1 MKYISLLNPITI
13 KYLIDNPNTKYF
25 IINTLKLIL
34 NDEDFELLNYFTHE
48 EENVRSYTFF
58 KNKSKIVLMDYNI
71 NENKDQFNDDLDILN
86 FIKETSKEEV
96 HLVYFTTEKGS
107 NIYDENIHI
116 IRKSIPTKINIIPK
130 IRFDLLLCFS
140 IPVNISCGWFGL
152 ILISHS
158 CPICTLGTLVS
169 SWDCTW

>member
-13 KYLIDNPNTKYF
+13 KYLIYNPNTKYF

-48 EENVRSYTFF
+48 EENVRSYTIF

-71 NENKDQFNDDLDILN
+71 NENKEQFNDDLDIIN
-86 FIKETSKEEV
+86 FIKETAKEEV
-96 HLVYFTTEKGS
+96 HLIYFTTEHGS

-116 IRKSIPTKINIIPK
+116 IRKNNKNSPYLK
-130 IRFDLLLCFS
+130 
-140 IPVNISCGWFGL
+140 L
-152 ILISHS
+152 ILSENYKEQKQTEFNDIIDYLYS
-158 CPICTLGTLVS
+158 LDNQFLKRYLKERELLYNYK
-169 SWDCTW
+169 

>member
-96 HLVYFTTEKGS
+96 HLIYFTTEHGS

-116 IRKSIPTKINIIPK
+116 IRKNNKNSPYLK
-130 IRFDLLLCFS
+130 
-140 IPVNISCGWFGL
+140 L
-152 ILISHS
+152 ILAENYKEQKQTEFNDIIDYLYSLDNQFLKRYLKEREH
-158 CPICTLGTLVS
+158 LYNYK
-169 SWDCTW
+169 

>member
-48 EENVRSYTFF
+48 EENVRSYTIF

-71 NENKDQFNDDLDILN
+71 NENKDQFNDDLDIIN

-96 HLVYFTTEKGS
+96 HLIYFTTEKGP

-116 IRKSIPTKINIIPK
+116 IRKNNENSPYLK
-130 IRFDLLLCFS
+130 
-140 IPVNISCGWFGL
+140 L
-152 ILISHS
+152 ILAENYKEQKQTKFNDIIDYLYS
-158 CPICTLGTLVS
+158 LDNQFLKRYLKERELLYNYK
-169 SWDCTW
+169 

>member
-116 IRKSIPTKINIIPK
+116 IRKNNKNSPYLK
-130 IRFDLLLCFS
+130 
-140 IPVNISCGWFGL
+140 L
-152 ILISHS
+152 ILAENYKEQKQTEFNDI
-158 CPICTLGTLVS
+158 IDYLYNL
-169 SWDCTW
+169 DNQFLKRYLKERELLYNYK

>member
-48 EENVRSYTFF
+48 EENVRSYTIF

-96 HLVYFTTEKGS
+96 HLIYFTTEKGS

-116 IRKSIPTKINIIPK
+116 IRKNNENSPYLK
-130 IRFDLLLCFS
+130 
-140 IPVNISCGWFGL
+140 L
-152 ILISHS
+152 ILAENYKEQKLTEFNDI
-158 CPICTLGTLVS
+158 IDYLYNL
-169 SWDCTW
+169 DNQFLKRYLKERELLYNYK

>member
-48 EENVRSYTFF
+48 EENVRSYTIF

-71 NENKDQFNDDLDILN
+71 NENKDQFNDDLDIIN

-116 IRKSIPTKINIIPK
+116 IRKNNKNSPYLK
-130 IRFDLLLCFS
+130 
-140 IPVNISCGWFGL
+140 L
-152 ILISHS
+152 ILSENYKEQKQTEFNDI
-158 CPICTLGTLVS
+158 IDYLYNL
-169 SWDCTW
+169 DNQFLKRYLKERELLYNYK

>member
-34 NDEDFELLNYFTHE
+34 NDKDFELLNYFTHE

-71 NENKDQFNDDLDILN
+71 NENKDQLNDDLDILN
-86 FIKETSKEEV
+86 FIKEKSKEEV
-96 HLVYFTTEKGS
+96 HLIYFTTEHGS

-116 IRKSIPTKINIIPK
+116 IRKNNKNSPYLK
-130 IRFDLLLCFS
+130 
-140 IPVNISCGWFGL
+140 L
-152 ILISHS
+152 ILAENYKEQKQTEFNDIIDYLYS
-158 CPICTLGTLVS
+158 LDNQFLKRYLKERELLYNYK
-169 SWDCTW
+169 

>member
-34 NDEDFELLNYFTHE
+34 NAEDFELLNYFTHE
-48 EENVRSYTFF
+48 EENVRSYTIF

-71 NENKDQFNDDLDILN
+71 NENKEQFNDDLDILN

-96 HLVYFTTEKGS
+96 HLIYFTTEHGS

-116 IRKSIPTKINIIPK
+116 IRKNNENSPYLK
-130 IRFDLLLCFS
+130 
-140 IPVNISCGWFGL
+140 L
-152 ILISHS
+152 ILSENYKEQKQTEFNDIIDYLYS
-158 CPICTLGTLVS
+158 LDNQFLKRYLKERELLYNYK
-169 SWDCTW
+169 

>member
-48 EENVRSYTFF
+48 EENVRSYTIF

-96 HLVYFTTEKGS
+96 HLIYFTTEKGS

-116 IRKSIPTKINIIPK
+116 IRKNNENSPYLK
-130 IRFDLLLCFS
+130 
-140 IPVNISCGWFGL
+140 L
-152 ILISHS
+152 ILAENYKEQKKTEFNDI
-158 CPICTLGTLVS
+158 IDYLYNL
-169 SWDCTW
+169 DNQFLKRYLKERELLYNYK

>member
-48 EENVRSYTFF
+48 EENVRSYTIF
-58 KNKSKIVLMDYNI
+58 KNKTKIVLMDYNI
-71 NENKDQFNDDLDILN
+71 NENKDQFNDDLDIIN

-116 IRKSIPTKINIIPK
+116 IRKNNENSPYLK
-130 IRFDLLLCFS
+130 
-140 IPVNISCGWFGL
+140 L
-152 ILISHS
+152 ILSENYKEQKQTEFNDIIDYLYS
-158 CPICTLGTLVS
+158 LDNQFLKRYLKERELLYNYK
-169 SWDCTW
+169 

>member
-48 EENVRSYTFF
+48 EENVRSYTIF

-96 HLVYFTTEKGS
+96 HLIYFTIEKGS

-116 IRKSIPTKINIIPK
+116 IRKNNENSPYLK
-130 IRFDLLLCFS
+130 
-140 IPVNISCGWFGL
+140 L
-152 ILISHS
+152 ILAENYKEQKQTEFNDIIDYLYS
-158 CPICTLGTLVS
+158 LDNQFLKRYLKERELLYNYK
-169 SWDCTW
+169 

>member
-34 NDEDFELLNYFTHE
+34 NDEDFELLNYFAHE
-48 EENVRSYTFF
+48 EENVRSYTIF
-58 KNKSKIVLMDYNI
+58 KNKSKIVLIDYNI
-71 NENKDQFNDDLDILN
+71 NENKEQFNDDLDILN

-96 HLVYFTTEKGS
+96 HLIYFTTEHGP

-116 IRKSIPTKINIIPK
+116 IRKNNENSPYLK
-130 IRFDLLLCFS
+130 
-140 IPVNISCGWFGL
+140 L
-152 ILISHS
+152 ILAENYKEQKQTEFNDIIDYLYS
-158 CPICTLGTLVS
+158 LDNQFLKRYLKERELLYNYK
-169 SWDCTW
+169 

>member
-34 NDEDFELLNYFTHE
+34 NDKDFELLNYFTYE
-48 EENVRSYTFF
+48 EENVRSYTIF

-71 NENKDQFNDDLDILN
+71 NENKDQFNDNLDIIN

-96 HLVYFTTEKGS
+96 HLIYFTTEKGP

-116 IRKSIPTKINIIPK
+116 IRKNNENSPYLK
-130 IRFDLLLCFS
+130 
-140 IPVNISCGWFGL
+140 L
-152 ILISHS
+152 ILAENYKEQKQTKFNDIIDYLY
-158 CPICTLGTLVS
+158 CLDNQFLKRYLKERELLYNYK
-169 SWDCTW
+169 

>member
-13 KYLIDNPNTKYF
+13 KCLIDNPNTKYF

-48 EENVRSYTFF
+48 EENVRSYTIF

-96 HLVYFTTEKGS
+96 HLIYFTTEHGS

-116 IRKSIPTKINIIPK
+116 IRKNNKNSPYLK
-130 IRFDLLLCFS
+130 
-140 IPVNISCGWFGL
+140 L
-152 ILISHS
+152 ILAENYKEQKQTEFNDIVDYLYS
-158 CPICTLGTLVS
+158 LDNQFLKRYLKERELLYNYK
-169 SWDCTW
+169 

>member
-25 IINTLKLIL
+25 IINTLKLRL

-71 NENKDQFNDDLDILN
+71 NENKDQFNDDLDIIN

-116 IRKSIPTKINIIPK
+116 IRKNNKNSPYLK
-130 IRFDLLLCFS
+130 
-140 IPVNISCGWFGL
+140 L
-152 ILISHS
+152 ILAENYKEQKQTEFNDIIDYLYS
-158 CPICTLGTLVS
+158 LDNQFLKRYLKERELLYNYK
-169 SWDCTW
+169 

>member
-34 NDEDFELLNYFTHE
+34 NAEDFELLNYFTHE
-48 EENVRSYTFF
+48 EENVRSYTIF

-71 NENKDQFNDDLDILN
+71 NENKDQFNDDLDIIN

-96 HLVYFTTEKGS
+96 HLVYFTTEKGL

-116 IRKSIPTKINIIPK
+116 IRKNNKNSPYLK
-130 IRFDLLLCFS
+130 
-140 IPVNISCGWFGL
+140 L
-152 ILISHS
+152 ILAENYKEQKQTEFNDIIDYLYS
-158 CPICTLGTLVS
+158 LDNQFLKRYLKERELLYNYK
-169 SWDCTW
+169 

>member
-48 EENVRSYTFF
+48 EENVRSYTIF
-58 KNKSKIVLMDYNI
+58 KNTSKIILMDYNI
-71 NENKDQFNDDLDILN
+71 NENKDQFNDDLDIIN

-107 NIYDENIHI
+107 NIYDKNIHI
-116 IRKSIPTKINIIPK
+116 IRKNNKNSPYLK
-130 IRFDLLLCFS
+130 
-140 IPVNISCGWFGL
+140 L
-152 ILISHS
+152 ILAENYKEQKQTEFNDIIDYLYS
-158 CPICTLGTLVS
+158 LDNQFLKRYLKERELLYNYK
-169 SWDCTW
+169 

>member
-48 EENVRSYTFF
+48 EENVRSYTIF

-71 NENKDQFNDDLDILN
+71 NENKDQFNDDLDIIN
-86 FIKETSKEEV
+86 FIKDTSKEEV
-96 HLVYFTTEKGS
+96 HLIYFTTEHGS

-116 IRKSIPTKINIIPK
+116 IRKNNKNSPYLK
-130 IRFDLLLCFS
+130 
-140 IPVNISCGWFGL
+140 L
-152 ILISHS
+152 ILSENYKEQKQTEFNDI
-158 CPICTLGTLVS
+158 IDYIYNLDNQFLKRYLKERELLYNYK
-169 SWDCTW
+169 

>member
-48 EENVRSYTFF
+48 EENVRSYTIF

-107 NIYDENIHI
+107 IIYDENIHI
-116 IRKSIPTKINIIPK
+116 IRKNNKNSPYLK
-130 IRFDLLLCFS
+130 
-140 IPVNISCGWFGL
+140 L
-152 ILISHS
+152 ILAENYKEQKQTEFNDIIDYLYS
-158 CPICTLGTLVS
+158 LDNQFLKRYLKERELLYNYK
-169 SWDCTW
+169 

>member
-48 EENVRSYTFF
+48 EENVRSYTIF

-71 NENKDQFNDDLDILN
+71 NENKEQFNDDLDILN

-96 HLVYFTTEKGS
+96 HLIYFTTEKGS

-116 IRKSIPTKINIIPK
+116 IRKNNENSPYLK
-130 IRFDLLLCFS
+130 
-140 IPVNISCGWFGL
+140 L
-152 ILISHS
+152 ILSENYKEQKQTEFNDI
-158 CPICTLGTLVS
+158 IDYLYNL
-169 SWDCTW
+169 DNQFLKRYLKERELLYNYK

>member
-1 MKYISLLNPITI
+1 MKYISLLNTITI

-96 HLVYFTTEKGS
+96 HLIYFTTEHGS

-116 IRKSIPTKINIIPK
+116 IRKNNKNSPYLK
-130 IRFDLLLCFS
+130 
-140 IPVNISCGWFGL
+140 L
-152 ILISHS
+152 ILAENYKEQKQTEFNDIIDYLYS
-158 CPICTLGTLVS
+158 LDNQFLKRYLKERELLYNYK
-169 SWDCTW
+169 

>member
-86 FIKETSKEEV
+86 FIKETPKEEV

-116 IRKSIPTKINIIPK
+116 IRKNNKNSPYLK
-130 IRFDLLLCFS
+130 
-140 IPVNISCGWFGL
+140 L
-152 ILISHS
+152 ILAENYKEQKQTEFNDIIDYLYS
-158 CPICTLGTLVS
+158 LDNQFLKRYLKERELLYNYK
-169 SWDCTW
+169 

>member
-13 KYLIDNPNTKYF
+13 KCLIDNPDTKYF

-71 NENKDQFNDDLDILN
+71 NENKDQFNDDLDILS

-116 IRKSIPTKINIIPK
+116 IRKNNKNSPYLK
-130 IRFDLLLCFS
+130 
-140 IPVNISCGWFGL
+140 L
-152 ILISHS
+152 ILAENYKEQKQTEFNDIIDYLYS
-158 CPICTLGTLVS
+158 LDNQFLKRYLKERELLYNYK
-169 SWDCTW
+169 

>member
-25 IINTLKLIL
+25 IINTFKLIL

-48 EENVRSYTFF
+48 EENVRSYTIF

-71 NENKDQFNDDLDILN
+71 NENKDQFNDDLDIIN

-116 IRKSIPTKINIIPK
+116 IRKNNENSPYLK
-130 IRFDLLLCFS
+130 
-140 IPVNISCGWFGL
+140 L
-152 ILISHS
+152 ILAENYKEQKQTKFNDIIDYLYS
-158 CPICTLGTLVS
+158 LDNQFLKRYLKERELLYNYK
-169 SWDCTW
+169 

>member
-13 KYLIDNPNTKYF
+13 KYLIDSPNTKYF

-96 HLVYFTTEKGS
+96 HLIYFTTEHGS

-116 IRKSIPTKINIIPK
+116 IRKNNKNSPYLK
-130 IRFDLLLCFS
+130 
-140 IPVNISCGWFGL
+140 L
-152 ILISHS
+152 ILAENYKEQKQTEFNDIIDYLYSLDNQFLKRYLKEREH
-158 CPICTLGTLVS
+158 LYNYK
-169 SWDCTW
+169 

>member
-34 NDEDFELLNYFTHE
+34 NDEDFELLNYFTYE
-48 EENVRSYTFF
+48 KENVRSYTIF

-71 NENKDQFNDDLDILN
+71 NENKDQFNDDLDIIN

-96 HLVYFTTEKGS
+96 HLIYFTTEQGP

-116 IRKSIPTKINIIPK
+116 IRKNNENSPYLK
-130 IRFDLLLCFS
+130 
-140 IPVNISCGWFGL
+140 L
-152 ILISHS
+152 ILSENYKEQKQTEFNDIIDYLYS
-158 CPICTLGTLVS
+158 LDNQFLKRYLKERELLYNYK
-169 SWDCTW
+169 

>member
-34 NDEDFELLNYFTHE
+34 NDEDFELLNYFAHE
-48 EENVRSYTFF
+48 EENVRSYTIF
-58 KNKSKIVLMDYNI
+58 KNKSKIVLMEYNI
-71 NENKDQFNDDLDILN
+71 NENKEQFNDDLDILN

-96 HLVYFTTEKGS
+96 HLIYFTTEKGP

-116 IRKSIPTKINIIPK
+116 IRKNNENSPYLK
-130 IRFDLLLCFS
+130 
-140 IPVNISCGWFGL
+140 L
-152 ILISHS
+152 ILAENYKEQKQTEFNDIIDYLYS
-158 CPICTLGTLVS
+158 LDNQFLKRYLKERELLYNYK
-169 SWDCTW
+169 

>member
-34 NDEDFELLNYFTHE
+34 NDENFELLNYFTHE

-116 IRKSIPTKINIIPK
+116 IRKNNKNSPYLK
-130 IRFDLLLCFS
+130 
-140 IPVNISCGWFGL
+140 L
-152 ILISHS
+152 ILAENYKEQKQTEFNDIIDYLYS
-158 CPICTLGTLVS
+158 LDNQFLKRYLKERELLYNYK
-169 SWDCTW
+169 

>member
-48 EENVRSYTFF
+48 EENVRSYTIF

-71 NENKDQFNDDLDILN
+71 NENKDQFNDDLDIIN

-107 NIYDENIHI
+107 NIYDKNIHI
-116 IRKSIPTKINIIPK
+116 IRKNNKNSPYLK
-130 IRFDLLLCFS
+130 
-140 IPVNISCGWFGL
+140 L
-152 ILISHS
+152 ILAENYKEQKQTEFNDIIDYLYS
-158 CPICTLGTLVS
+158 LDNQFLKRYLKERELLYNYK
-169 SWDCTW
+169 

>member
-48 EENVRSYTFF
+48 EENVRSYTFY

-116 IRKSIPTKINIIPK
+116 IRKNNKNSPYLK
-130 IRFDLLLCFS
+130 
-140 IPVNISCGWFGL
+140 L
-152 ILISHS
+152 ILAENYKEQKQTEFNDIIDYLYS
-158 CPICTLGTLVS
+158 LDNQFLKRYLKERELLYNYK
-169 SWDCTW
+169 

>member
-48 EENVRSYTFF
+48 EENVRSYTIF
-58 KNKSKIVLMDYNI
+58 KNKSKIVLLDYNI

-96 HLVYFTTEKGS
+96 HLIYFTTEKGS

-116 IRKSIPTKINIIPK
+116 IRKNNENSPYLK
-130 IRFDLLLCFS
+130 
-140 IPVNISCGWFGL
+140 L
-152 ILISHS
+152 ILAENYKEQI
-158 CPICTLGTLVS
+158 ITEFNDIIDYLYNLNNQFLKRYLKERELLYNYK
-169 SWDCTW
+169 